1 MEEGEEEE
9 EKNIK
14 ESINYEFTSH
24 VPEEDERFYTT
35 HRVISDLGTDSTGA
49 HNDHAQYIRASK
61 NNT

>member
-1 MEEGEEEE
+1 MIEEKKSSRKRRKDISVEEGEEEEE

-35 HRVISDLGTDSTGA
+35 HIE
-49 HNDHAQYIRASK
+49 
-61 NNT
+61 